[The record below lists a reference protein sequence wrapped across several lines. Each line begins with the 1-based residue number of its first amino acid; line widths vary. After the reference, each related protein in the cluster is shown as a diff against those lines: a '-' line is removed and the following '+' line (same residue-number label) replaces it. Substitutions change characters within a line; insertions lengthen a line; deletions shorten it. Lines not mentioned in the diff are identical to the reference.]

1 MKKLLPE
8 ACKECIKESANAC
21 KLCRQK
27 HISDLQDLKNFNND
41 LIDKC
46 AELEKQLDNIKYLD
60 RDNVEKIIMDYKDFM
75 LTVPGNSGDY
85 EKDREIFW
93 KKYFDT
99 ISAICK
105 LALPSEEVKE
115 MKGLEK
121 IKELIKIQKESAK
134 DDYMVGLYNGLELAR
149 ATLEN
154 NDPNYMDCFNTKE
167 NISK

>member
-1 MKKLLPE
+1 MNY
-8 ACKECIKESANAC
+8 I
-21 KLCRQK
+21 
-27 HISDLQDLKNFNND
+27 ISDKELRD
-41 LIDKC
+41 LIGFKPNYNKILIDFHKS
-46 AELEKQLDNIKYLD
+46 KKPVKYLTRTQLEQIITPEIYDTD
-60 RDNVEKIIMDYKDFM
+60 RLDKNWHEIRDKIIDDI
-75 LTVPGNSGDY
+75 L
-85 EKDREIFW
+85 E
-93 KKYFDT
+93 
-99 ISAICK
+99 

>member
-27 HISDLQDLKNFNND
+27 HVSDLQDLKNFNND

-46 AELEKQLDNIKYLD
+46 AELEKQLANIKYLD
-60 RDNVEKIIMDYKDFM
+60 RDKVGDIITDYKDFM

-105 LALPSEEVKE
+105 LALPSEDKQIL
-115 MKGLEK
+115 G
-121 IKELIKIQKESAK
+121 
-134 DDYMVGLYNGLELAR
+134 GG
-149 ATLEN
+149 
-154 NDPNYMDCFNTKE
+154 
-167 NISK
+167 